1 MNSSVWAIWAAQG
14 SNEEK
19 KESISEQLLRRFFQ
33 LFVGKND
40 FLNLFK
46 EATTQIIIL
55 NVKEVRAL

>member
-33 LFVGKND
+33 LFVGKKD
-40 FLNLFK
+40 FLN
-46 EATTQIIIL
+46 
-55 NVKEVRAL
+55 